1 MVIFRDREYRC
12 PVELTISLIGGKW
25 KAILL
30 WELSKETIRFN
41 EITRR
46 FPEAT
51 RKMLCQQLR
60 EMEQDGLILRT
71 KYAQIPP
78 KVEYSLTD
86 LGKSFMPVIFSM
98 NQWGMN
104 YVSESNTSEADEYS
118 VRKSV

>member
-51 RKMLCQQLR
+51 RKMLSQQLR

-104 YVSESNTSEADEYS
+104 YVSESNT
-118 VRKSV
+118 

>member
-1 MVIFRDREYRC
+1 M
-12 PVELTISLIGGKW
+12 
-25 KAILL
+25 
-30 WELSKETIRFN
+30 LS
-41 EITRR
+41 
-46 FPEAT
+46 
-51 RKMLCQQLR
+51 QQLR

-104 YVSESNTSEADEYS
+104 YVSESNT
-118 VRKSV
+118 